1 MFTKVK
7 EEVEAPV
14 VEITA
19 KEAKRAAINDARNI
33 VREAVKKA
41 VIDKVTELTL
51 AVATLT
57 LAVGTGRGA
66 RSEGSQGLPQLGQC

>member
-19 KEAKRAAINDARNI
+19 KEAKRAAINDARN
-33 VREAVKKA
+33 AS
-41 VIDKVTELTL
+41 TH
-51 AVATLT
+51 
-57 LAVGTGRGA
+57 TGQKSRH
-66 RSEGSQGLPQLGQC
+66 